1 MTNTQNKPNHV
12 AIIMDGNG
20 RWAKSKNLPTAFG
33 HKQGSEVARK
43 IIEASKN
50 LGIKYLTLYAFS
62 SENWNRPK
70 SEVNHL
76 MTLLQHYI
84 DKEKKHLQ
92 ESNIRIFVIGNF
104 SKIPTKLLES
114 IQEAEEITKNN
125 SGMTLTIALSYG
137 GREEIVD
144 ATKKIISLCKQG
156 LLSEADIDEKT
167 FTSCLYNSTLPDPDL
182 LIRTSGELRISN
194 FLLWQSAYTE
204 FYFTKVNWPDFNSD
218 ELEKALTEYQ
228 QRKRNYGK

>member
-1 MTNTQNKPNHV
+1 MLTQGNPEHV

-20 RWAKSKNLPTAFG
+20 RWAKGKNLPTAFG
-33 HKQGSEVARK
+33 HKQGSEVAKK
-43 IIEASKN
+43 IIEESKN

-76 MTLLQHYI
+76 MKLLQYYI
-84 DKEKKHLQ
+84 NKEKKHLQ
-92 ESNIRIFVIGNF
+92 ESNIKLSIIGNT
-104 SKIPTKLLES
+104 SKLPANLLKD
-114 IQEAEEITKNN
+114 IKEAEEITETN
-125 SGMTLTIALSYG
+125 SGMVLTIALSYG

-144 ATKKIISLCKQG
+144 AAKKIVSLCNAG
-156 LLSEADIDEKT
+156 TISEKDINEKT
-167 FTSCLYNSTLPDPDL
+167 FTSCLYNGTLPDPDL

-204 FYFTKVNWPDFNSD
+204 FYFTETNWPDFNSD
-218 ELEKALTEYQ
+218 ELKKALTEYKN
-228 QRKRNYGK
+228 RKRNYGK